1 MSRFDIPVGAPL
13 FILPHADDE
22 VLGCGA
28 AILAHAQRG
37 DRISLLTVFDGAL
50 GNTAGQRDQELIARR
65 EAELISSL
73 EVLAP
78 RSELARWSWNLPEGH
93 VPPERDFLWAEQRLV
108 RLMVQEPINVIYA
121 PWSGDAHPDH
131 RVVAELARRALAGMG
146 HGAPALRTFEVW
158 SSMPS
163 GIAMPIDS
171 DAWGTLRDAL
181 ACHKSQW
188 DEGRLLERFSARS
201 MARAPEGCFHGQVYG
216 RTLDMAREAKR
227 KGGQAA

>member
-1 MSRFDIPVGAPL
+1 MSRFDIPAGAPL
-13 FILPHADDE
+13 FILPHPDDE

-50 GNTAGQRDQELIARR
+50 GNTVGQRDEELIARR
-65 EAELISSL
+65 EAELASSL

-93 VPPERDFLWAEQRLV
+93 VPSERDFLWAEQRLV
-108 RLMVQEPINVIYA
+108 RLMVQEPINVVYT

-131 RVVAELARRALAGMG
+131 RVVAELARRALASMG
-146 HGAPALRTFEVW
+146 HGAPTLRTFEVW

-163 GIAMPIDS
+163 GTAMPIDS
-171 DAWGTLRDAL
+171 EAWGILRDAL

-216 RTLDMAREAKR
+216 STLNAARGAKR